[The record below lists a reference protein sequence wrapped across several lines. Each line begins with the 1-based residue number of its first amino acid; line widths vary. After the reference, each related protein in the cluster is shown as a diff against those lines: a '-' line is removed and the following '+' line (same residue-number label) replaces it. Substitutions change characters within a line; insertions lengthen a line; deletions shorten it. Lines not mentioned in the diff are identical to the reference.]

1 MDIVSQEKINSA
13 GITRKK
19 KKKHFLQ
26 AASLQVMLGEIG
38 ILGEN
43 SDNNFDGLSSL
54 CSPKKDSEISRKEKK
69 VHNCHISMKKS
80 NWHTLEFSVK

>member
-1 MDIVSQEKINSA
+1 VDIVSQEKINFA
-13 GITRKK
+13 GIIR

-26 AASLQVMLGEIG
+26 VASLQVMLGEIE

-43 SDNNFDGLSSL
+43 SDNHFDRFSSL
-54 CSPKKDSEISRKEKK
+54 CSPKKDSKFLERKKK

-80 NWHTLEFSVK
+80 NWHTLECSVK

>member
-1 MDIVSQEKINSA
+1 MDIVSQEKINPT
-13 GITRKK
+13 GITRK

-43 SDNNFDGLSSL
+43 FDNHFDGFASL
-54 CSPKKDSEISRKEKK
+54 CSPKKGQC
-69 VHNCHISMKKS
+69 N
-80 NWHTLEFSVK
+80 F